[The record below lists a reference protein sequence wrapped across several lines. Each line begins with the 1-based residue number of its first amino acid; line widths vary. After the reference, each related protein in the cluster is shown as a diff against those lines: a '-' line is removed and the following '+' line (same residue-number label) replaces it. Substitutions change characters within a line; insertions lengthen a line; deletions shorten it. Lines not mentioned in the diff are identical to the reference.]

1 MKKIENRYW
10 IPAII
15 LLLWMGIFAFMNGN
29 CQSLW
34 ADELSSVGFVR
45 EGIGFK
51 ALFETYLYRE
61 SNLPLYSLVLYPVDR
76 KSVV

>member
-1 MKKIENRYW
+1 MEKERNWKGIERRMKKIENRYW

-34 ADELSSVGFVR
+34 ADELLSVGFVR
-45 EGIGFK
+45 
-51 ALFETYLYRE
+51 
-61 SNLPLYSLVLYPVDR
+61 
-76 KSVV
+76 